1 MEVQSNVNIAA
12 LIQQRQT
19 KFIETRT
26 IIESEVNKFLTSLE
40 SQDDDIKIN
49 LQVQSGTT
57 ARDWLPSLWA
67 EDFNMTQYQAEL
79 ARLQAYIAKAKAYAD
94 NLAQEAIKCLQS

>member
-1 MEVQSNVNIAA
+1 MQTQCNVNIAA
-12 LIQQRQT
+12 LIQQRQN

-26 IIESEVNKFLTSLE
+26 IIESEVNKFLSSLE
-40 SQDDDIKIN
+40 SQDDDVKAS
-49 LQVQSGTT
+49 LQVQAGTT

-67 EDFNMTQYQAEL
+67 DDFNIEQYNLEL
-79 ARLQAYIAKAKAYAD
+79 SRFQAYVSKAKAYAD